1 VIAGRRACHLLLAIM
16 PMATA
21 CTSTSSDFDTA
32 YDRFAQ
38 PFSFSYAY
46 ADEHVIAFLTG
57 HPEFEAV
64 EALIE
69 RRERDR
75 R

>member
-1 VIAGRRACHLLLAIM
+1 VISIQRTIG
-16 PMATA
+16 
-21 CTSTSSDFDTA
+21 
-32 YDRFAQ
+32 FAQ